1 MRKDRLISFF
11 LCLFGNFVAISF
23 ARYLGS
29 EGTAIMTTG
38 RNVVLFGILILG
50 LIFLFRLLCIH
61 LQKKSSFLL
70 VFLNIFIYFVISLFF
85 FSFRIYFVS
94 NFGLFLG
101 DLFSSLLVCSV
112 VSGGGHSLPLPA
124 PSGPSRPVHS
134 TTSTEDS
141 FGIRVLM
148 EPWPITPNLG
158 LESSIQHRA
167 LALENDNS
175 PFLLD
180 KEKREYWKEIKTAL
194 TNCSSQRD
202 YNWLLEFE
210 NRDLRIREL
219 KHSCYTVFQEIITKE
234 PALAEN
240 AAVDPK
246 EVLIDFLDAK
256 RTELDEQGG
265 DVLVRDRRELRFLT
279 ILTNDL
285 RRHGPN
291 SAYINTILGGW

>member
-101 DLFSSLLVCSV
+101 DLFSSPLFWFVVLFLGEGTHFLFRLL
-112 VSGGGHSLPLPA
+112 
-124 PSGPSRPVHS
+124 PVHPA
-134 TTSTEDS
+134 
-141 FGIRVLM
+141 RY
-148 EPWPITPNLG
+148 TPP
-158 LESSIQHRA
+158 QAR
-167 LALENDNS
+167 
-175 PFLLD
+175 
-180 KEKREYWKEIKTAL
+180 
-194 TNCSSQRD
+194 
-202 YNWLLEFE
+202 
-210 NRDLRIREL
+210 RI
-219 KHSCYTVFQEIITKE
+219 HS
-234 PALAEN
+234 
-240 AAVDPK
+240 
-246 EVLIDFLDAK
+246 
-256 RTELDEQGG
+256 GSG
-265 DVLVRDRRELRFLT
+265 
-279 ILTNDL
+279 
-285 RRHGPN
+285 
-291 SAYINTILGGW
+291 S